1 MIIHETK
8 ITLIE
13 KKFKKNHKTNILK
26 KKIISNDEIEKK
38 NE

>member
-13 KKFKKNHKTNILK
+13 KKLKKNHKINIFF
-26 KKIISNDEIEKK
+26 KKIISNDEIGKK
-38 NE
+38 K

>member
-13 KKFKKNHKTNILK
+13 KKLK
-26 KKIISNDEIEKK
+26 KTIKPTFFLKNNIER
-38 NE
+38 